1 MTTALAS
8 DRRPVPARVAVPVGA
23 AVAVS
28 WALLVVVPH
37 HGSVASFGAMWLA
50 MCAAMMIPTVTRPM
64 LRAAQGSVAGAGGFS
79 AGFLIVWWIAGV
91 PAYLVVESIE
101 WTPAWI
107 AIAWVIAGLYQLSPL
122 MQRNAGCSGVRFDG
136 RALAYGARQG
146 TRCVVSC
153 WPVMV
158 ASLVTFMLL
167 PGQLLPVLAMLALT
181 VLLCWEKAPRTSA
194 RMIAAVGVAMLLMG
208 SVVFVTAGG
217 GGSTHHS
224 AGASTS

>member
-1 MTTALAS
+1 M
-8 DRRPVPARVAVPVGA
+8 AVLV
-23 AVAVS
+23 VLS
-28 WALLVVVPH
+28 WAVLAVVPH
-37 HGSVASFGAMWLA
+37 HGSAVAFAAMWLA

-64 LRAAQGSVAGAGGFS
+64 LRAARGGVGGAGSFT
-79 AGFLIVWWIAGV
+79 AGFLVVWWLAGV
-91 PAYLVVESIE
+91 PAYLVMESIE

-122 MQRNAGCSGVRFDG
+122 MQRNSGCSGVAFDG
-136 RALAYGARQG
+136 RAFAYGLRQG
-146 TRCVVSC
+146 RRCVVSC

-167 PGQLLPVLAMLALT
+167 PGQVLPVLGMLALT

-208 SVVFVTAGG
+208 SVAFVTAGG

-224 AGASTS
+224 AGVSTS